1 MAQPQFIKMVLLSSK
16 VGSME
21 SQFTADASVT
31 ELTLREPKV
40 KDQLEV
46 ERIASIGRREAAL
59 FARLCDVDVRVIEEL
74 CIGDYKKLQEAY
86 SDFLS

>member
-1 MAQPQFIKMVLLSSK
+1 MAQPQLIRMVSPSSK

-21 SQFTADASVT
+21 SLFTSDASVT
-31 ELTLREPKV
+31 ELTQREPKV

-46 ERIASIGRREAAL
+46 ERIASIGRRKAAL
-59 FARLCDVDVRVIEEL
+59 FARLCEVDVGVIEEP

-86 SDFLS
+86 SDFLA

>member
-1 MAQPQFIKMVLLSSK
+1 MPTVRLKSPVTT
-16 VGSME
+16 G
-21 SQFTADASVT
+21 DASVT

>member
-1 MAQPQFIKMVLLSSK
+1 MAQPQLIKMVSPSSK
-16 VGSME
+16 AGSME
-21 SQFTADASVT
+21 SPFISDASVT

-46 ERIASIGRREAAL
+46 ERIASISRREAAL